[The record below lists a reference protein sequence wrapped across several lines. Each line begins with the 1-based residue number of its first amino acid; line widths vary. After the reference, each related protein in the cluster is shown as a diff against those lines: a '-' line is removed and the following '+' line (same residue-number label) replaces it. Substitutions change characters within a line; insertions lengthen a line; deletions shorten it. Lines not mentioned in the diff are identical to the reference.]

1 MIKCVDAHH
10 HFWTYSSAE
19 YGWIDDTMHMLR
31 RDFLPHDLL
40 IEIEAAGV
48 QETIVVQARQ
58 TLEETRWLLN
68 LASDYSFVAGVIG
81 WAPIGSPG
89 FPAELESLDLEPKL
103 KGLRHVLQDEPNGAY
118 MLSDTF
124 LRGIAL
130 LKGKGLV
137 YDILIRERQL
147 PYATRLVDLYP
158 DQIFVLDHLAKPRIC
173 TGEISP
179 WRERLRELALRP
191 NVYCKLSGLV
201 TEADWNKWAI
211 GDLRPYV
218 EVALDCF
225 GPQRLLAG
233 SDWPV
238 CIAASSYQMW
248 WHCLRELLSDLSP
261 FEFGSVFGGNAIQVY
276 GLNGDKQ

>member
-1 MIKCVDAHH
+1 MPAR
-10 HFWTYSSAE
+10 SP
-19 YGWIDDTMHMLR
+19 R
-31 RDFLPHDLL
+31 
-40 IEIEAAGV
+40 AG
-48 QETIVVQARQ
+48 
-58 TLEETRWLLN
+58 
-68 LASDYSFVAGVIG
+68 D
-81 WAPIGSPG
+81 
-89 FPAELESLDLEPKL
+89 K
-103 KGLRHVLQDEPNGAY
+103 
-118 MLSDTF
+118 F

-201 TEADWNKWAI
+201 TEADWNKWTI

-276 GLNGDKQ
+276 GLNGGKQ